1 MPYQQLLEE
10 YAQGADLLAN
20 AISSM
25 TSEQLDASPIP
36 GKWSTRQVVCHL
48 TDFEPIYADRIKRAL
63 VEDNPTLMG
72 GDPDV
77 FANGLGYEVRDLNN
91 ELNIIRTTRQQ
102 LLTVLENCDD
112 AAFQRTGQHSR
123 DGDLTIETLLKRITG
138 HIPHHIKTIEEKKQA
153 LGV

>member
-1 MPYQQLLEE
+1 MSHQQLLEE
-10 YAQGADLLAN
+10 YAQGADLLAS
-20 AISSM
+20 AIAGM
-25 TSEQLDASPIP
+25 TPQQLDARPIP

-63 VEDNPTLMG
+63 VEENPTLMG

-77 FANGLGYEVRDLNN
+77 FASGLGYEVRDLEN
-91 ELNIIRTTRQQ
+91 ELNIIHTTRQQ
-102 LLTVLENCDD
+102 LLTILNNCDE
-112 AAFQRTGQHSR
+112 AAFQRTGRHSR

-153 LGV
+153 LEI

>member
-20 AISSM
+20 AISGM

-77 FANGLGYEVRDLNN
+77 FASGLGYEVRDLNN

-102 LLTVLENCDD
+102 LLTILENCDD